1 MDAGLINAGT
11 VLTPAWEGYDHVAA
25 IDDQGRIVLDG
36 QIHDT
41 PSGAANAAG
50 AGTNGWTFWLAD
62 APEGQVSL
70 ADLRAA
76 LSEES

>member
-11 VLTPAWEGYDHVAA
+11 VLTPAGEEYDHVAA
-25 IDDQGRIVLDG
+25 IDDRGRIVLDG